1 LHFSLSYGPPLG
13 QVIASRPVFCDANGQ
28 FDLNLSR
35 YCLRLGSKDLAAVKD
50 ELQAQ
55 WQH

>member
-1 LHFSLSYGPPLG
+1 
-13 QVIASRPVFCDANGQ
+13 VIASRPVFCDANGQ